1 MHVSQQRL
9 TFSASSCAMILRRL
23 ASSPQLAMTTR
34 CAVRPLLL
42 PAASMRFTTAMPS
55 TTLPNTTATSAEV
68 WSGTCHTCYAVA
80 Q

>member
-1 MHVSQQRL
+1 MQRA
-9 TFSASSCAMILRRL
+9 FSASSCAMILRRL

-55 TTLPNTTATSAEV
+55 TTLPNTTAASNVHCSAIGLPCLEDLL
-68 WSGTCHTCYAVA
+68 VA
-80 Q
+80 SY